1 MYDELSKAKITDKRT
16 VVISA
21 HNNGGYT
28 MAQKVLVEDEG
39 RENEVFMK
47 GSLIMPDIK
56 SMKTLRDAL
65 NIAIT
70 KAIEKQKFNESSK
83 SWRK

>member
-21 HNNGGYT
+21 YNNGGYT

-65 NIAIT
+65 NVAIT
-70 KAIEKQKFNESSK
+70 KATEKQKFNESSK
-83 SWRK
+83 SWCK